1 MHIEELRCEELRQS
15 ILAEGL
21 EVTDRLLTHSERIFH
36 EFLFLLRIF
45 DFESR
50 NCVKSLEITELIEQ
64 F

>member
-1 MHIEELRCEELRQS
+1 MCIEELRHKELRQS
-15 ILAEGL
+15 ILTEGL
-21 EVTDRLLTHSERIFH
+21 EVTDRLPTHSETIFH